1 MVTAFSSQFSRFA
14 FQAFSVSSFQDV
26 LLPSVPLG
34 ELAADLDGA
43 ALAAGGGREGGARA
57 W

>member
-26 LLPSVPLG
+26 LLPSVPPG

>member
-1 MVTAFSSQFSRFA
+1 MVTAFSSQFSRSA

-26 LLPSVPLG
+26 LLPSVPPG
-34 ELAADLDGA
+34 ELAADLDRA